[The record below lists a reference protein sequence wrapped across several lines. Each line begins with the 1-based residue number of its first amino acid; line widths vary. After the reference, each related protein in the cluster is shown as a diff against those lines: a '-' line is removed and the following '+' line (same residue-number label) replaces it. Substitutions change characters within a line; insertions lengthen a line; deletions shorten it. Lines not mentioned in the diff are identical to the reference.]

1 MTTYTVDAFGDT
13 SPTTPAFPQPV
24 INDILLPDGT
34 FDTTMTTAQVFV
46 DGTYTLQSLYLGAA
60 VELDLGEFAGI
71 TLTGTGNVTG
81 SNDTTKL
88 LPALVNDFG
97 TVDLNGGVYVPFTNY
112 GQLTVS
118 ASETLRLGGD
128 FSGQSASAVTVASGA
143 ELDVNSL
150 NTAMVTNLTS
160 QGTLKFTAPNS
171 SVAGPTTLGG
181 TVLVQGDATNGAGT
195 GVQIARTINPGGAY
209 VAMLD
214 LRQAT
219 LATPITNLTLATDAQ
234 IRFGTATTNISRFVV
249 AGSPTALVPLDLV
262 SADGNVNVTGNGTG
276 AANQVVISQAEFAG
290 GHVVDFTVSATDGRA
305 TLRQAVTVDAGTTL
319 RNDAAMTIGGSGTTA
334 ATVGATAAAAG
345 SSLINS
351 ATGQLTLVAGAAISV
366 AAIQNAGA
374 ITAAGSATLAAPLTN
389 TGTIDVTGG
398 TLTLG
403 ASTQGT
409 GTITVENGA
418 ALAVA
423 AAVAQASLRLNAT
436 ARLTLNSGAAIT
448 AGAIQNAGAITAAG
462 SATLSAPLTNTGTID
477 VTAGTLTLGGATQG
491 AGSITVENGASLTVG
506 AALAQTSVTLNGAA
520 QLTLTQPTA
529 FNATLQNLSIGAK
542 IDLAGRTVTA
552 ATVTNGTLAITTTTG
567 TVTLAETGLVN
578 NTALALSS
586 DGAGGTTLTV
596 DPSDLPHPAA
606 YRFFDSIHGTQFLTT
621 SLSETQSLQTSR
633 PDLIYEGISIGAANP
648 AIDTAAA
655 PVYRFFDSVFGTH
668 FYTSSATERAT
679 VIATRPDL
687 VNEGIGFYEHTTAQ
701 PGDVAVYRYFDNTV
715 GTHFYT
721 SSATERATIATT
733 RPDLVSEGISF
744 YSPTNPTA

>member
-13 SPTTPAFPQPV
+13 TPTTPAFPQPI

-46 DGTYTLQSLYLGAA
+46 DGTYTLQSLFLGAA

-71 TLTGTGNVTG
+71 NLTGTGTITG

-97 TVDLNGGVYVPFTNY
+97 TVDINGAVYVPFTNY

-118 ASETLRLGGD
+118 AGETLRLGGD
-128 FSGQSASAVTVASGA
+128 FSGQSASAVTVAAGA

-150 NTAMVTNLTS
+150 NTALVTNLTS

-171 SVAGPTTLGG
+171 SVSGPATLGG

-209 VAMLD
+209 AAMLD

-234 IRFGTATTNISRFVV
+234 IHFGTATTTISRFVV
-249 AGSPTALVPLDLV
+249 AGSPTALVPLDVV
-262 SADGNVNVTGNGTG
+262 SADGNVNVTGDGTG

-305 TLRQAVTVDAGTTL
+305 TLRQAITVDAGTTL
-319 RNDAAMTIGGSGTTA
+319 RNDAAMTIGGSGTVA
-334 ATVGATAAAAG
+334 ATVGATTAAAG
-345 SSLINS
+345 SSFING
-351 ATGQLTLVAGAAISV
+351 AAGQLTLLPGAAISV

-374 ITAAGSATLAAPLTN
+374 ITAAGSATFAAPLTN

-398 TLTLG
+398 TLTL
-403 ASTQGT
+403 AAATQGA

-418 ALAVA
+418 ALAVGA
-423 AAVAQASLRLNAT
+423 ALAEASLTLNAA
-436 ARLTLNSGAAIT
+436 ARLTLTSGAAIT
-448 AGAIQNAGAITAAG
+448 AAIQNAGAITAAG
-462 SATLSAPLTNTGTID
+462 SATLMTPLTNTGTID

-491 AGSITVENGASLTVG
+491 AGTITVESGAALTVG

-520 QLTLTQPTA
+520 QLTLTQPTS
-529 FNATLQNLSIGAK
+529 FNATLQNLTIGAK

-552 ATVTNGTLAITTTTG
+552 ASVTNGTLAITTTTG
-567 TVTLAETGLVN
+567 TVTLSETGLVN
-578 NTALALSS
+578 NTALALAS

-621 SLSETQSLQTSR
+621 SLSETQALQTSR
-633 PDLIYEGISIGAANP
+633 PDLIYEGIGIGAANP
-648 AIDTAAA
+648 TIDTAAA

-687 VNEGIGFYEHTTAQ
+687 INEGIGFYEHTTAQ

-733 RPDLVSEGISF
+733 RPDLISEGISF